1 MWPFWFVHASSL
13 VVENDEIIGNFLE
26 KFAIVSKN
34 EHDSYYVKAKNQ
46 KQDLNLL
53 HDLVVRSD

>member
-1 MWPFWFVHASSL
+1 MIRKLIW
-13 VVENDEIIGNFLE
+13 NFLE